1 TQSAVSWRTLSS
13 GGGVAAWYHVADLVR
28 GARAH
33 EPQHEVQDEA
43 DGGELQDPQGEPEEA
58 AEDAEEN
65 VERDERQRGKD
76 RETENAPKHG
86 RFPPWCPTVGPY
98 GAI

>member
-1 TQSAVSWRTLSS
+1 MSRILSAVLGLTSRSTKYRT
-13 GGGVAAWYHVADLVR
+13 
-28 GARAH
+28 
-33 EPQHEVQDEA
+33 A

-58 AEDAEEN
+58 AEDAEED
-65 VERDERQRGKD
+65 VERDERQRGED